1 MHKSTSEV
9 SGTPPLGD
17 LHVALYQWAL
27 EQGRLDPAK
36 AAMRMGVPLADVDS
50 AVRDLTQ
57 LHLLRPEWV
66 DPQQPEDA
74 AGPAGRDHLHSP
86 DAPGY
91 LPASP
96 DAAAAH
102 LVGPIEAE
110 IQKRHRE
117 AERLRNHVMTMKSVF
132 EESWQSHF
140 MRNPIEHLTLLDT
153 VRSTLERLSAG
164 TRAEVAAAHPR
175 LPPQEALE
183 EGLARTA
190 EVIDRGIVMRTLYP
204 HSVLAHQYM
213 QQHLTK
219 MVALGAQV
227 RTIGHIPDRII
238 FFDGETAIIAD
249 RRNSGGEAAIA
260 IRDPSLVDHL
270 YRAWESTWDSARP
283 FTSAPS
289 GVGYG
294 SAKDELR
301 RSIVRLL
308 ESGMKDEMAA
318 RRLSMSTSTY
328 RRHVTDLMN
337 ELGAESR
344 FQAGSYARRCGWL
357 DG

>member
-36 AAMRMGVPLADVDS
+36 AAMRMGVPLADVDA
-50 AVRDLTQ
+50 AVRDLAQ

-66 DPQQPEDA
+66 DPRQPDDPAGA
-74 AGPAGRDHLHSP
+74 AGPDHAADP
-86 DAPGY
+86 DATGY
-91 LPASP
+91 VPASP

-164 TRAEVAAAHPR
+164 ARTEVAAAHPR

-238 FFDGETAIIAD
+238 FFDWETAIIAD

-344 FQAGSYARRCGWL
+344 FQAGSYARRSGWL

>member
-1 MHKSTSEV
+1 MHKTISGA

-17 LHVALYQWAL
+17 LHIALYRWAL
-27 EQGRLDPAK
+27 ERGRLDPAK
-36 AAMRMGVPLADVDS
+36 AAMRLGAPLADIDT
-50 AVRDLTQ
+50 AVRDLVK
-57 LHLLRPEWV
+57 LHLLRPERDEHDKSDDLA
-66 DPQQPEDA
+66 DPAGSPEDEA
-74 AGPAGRDHLHSP
+74 L
-86 DAPGY
+86 GY
-91 LPASP
+91 IPASP

-102 LVGPIEAE
+102 LAGPIEAE
-110 IQKRHRE
+110 IQKHHRE
-117 AERLRNHVMTMKSVF
+117 AERLRSHVMAMKPVF

-140 MRNPIEHLTLLDT
+140 MQNPIEHLTLLDT
-153 VRSTLERLSAG
+153 VRSTLARLSAG
-164 TRAEVAAAHPR
+164 VRIEVAAAHPR

-190 EVIDRGIVMRTLYP
+190 EVIDRGIQMRTLYP

-219 MVALGAQV
+219 MTALGALV
-227 RTIGHIPDRII
+227 RTTGHIPDRVI
-238 FFDGETAIIAD
+238 FFDWETAVIAD
-249 RRNSGGEAAIA
+249 QRTAGGEGAIA

-270 YRAWESTWDSARP
+270 YRSWEGTWDSALP

-301 RSIVRLL
+301 RSIVQLL

-318 RRLSMSTSTY
+318 RRLTMSISSY
-328 RRHVTDLMN
+328 RRHVTDIMSD
-337 ELGAESR
+337 LGAESR
-344 FQAGSYARRCGWL
+344 FQAGSYARRSGWF
-357 DG
+357 DH